1 MRNAEC
7 GKKKRGQKTEFGM
20 RNAEVEKWRVANKNT
35 NEKIGDS
42 GLKKYG
48 FRTLRKTDGIKP
60 VLCFVTL
67 EISDRPIKMLL
78 IPSFRL
84 PHSNFRI
91 PDTLH
96 PRLSTLNPAPFT
108 VSFSPDA
115 YYLLPPTSNLKPP
128 TPLSYALR
136 PDP

>member
-1 MRNAEC
+1 MRNAE
-7 GKKKRGQKTEFGM
+7 KEKEDRVLNSEFGSG
-20 RNAEVEKWRVANKNT
+20 NAEVEKWRVANKNT

-48 FRTLRKTDGIKP
+48 FRTLRKTEGIKP

-96 PRLSTLNPAPFT
+96 R
-108 VSFSPDA
+108 
-115 YYLLPPTSNLKPP
+115 
-128 TPLSYALR
+128 
-136 PDP
+136 